1 MNRYEK
7 ALMVLMRVA
16 GVMLL
21 IAVIPAVMPF
31 AWMKDIHRLLGMG
44 ELPGGPIMGYLT
56 RSLSAMYAMHGA
68 LVFFISLDVRRYRP
82 VVKCLAALGIIFGLG
97 MLLLDIMVG
106 MPFQWALHEGPF
118 IIIMGCV
125 MLWLA
130 DHVDDTSSPHSKK
143 SGAEDA
149 DLIDGATTGRPESKA
164 SRCNMP

>member
-7 ALMVLMRVA
+7 VLVVLMRAA

-44 ELPGGPIMGYLT
+44 ELPEGPIIGYLT

-68 LVFFISLDVRRYRP
+68 LVFFISLDVRRCLP
-82 VVKCLAALGIIFGLG
+82 VVKCLAVLGIIFGLG
-97 MLLLDIMVG
+97 MLILDFMVG
-106 MPFQWALHEGPF
+106 MPFLWTMSEGPF
-118 IIIMGCV
+118 IVLMGCV

-130 DHVDDTSSPHSKK
+130 GHVQDKPLPRSENEP
-143 SGAEDA
+143 
-149 DLIDGATTGRPESKA
+149 R
-164 SRCNMP
+164 